1 MMTQKKGILIAGTLT
16 GLILLTMLAFGF
28 ANVSALFGRDDAQT
42 VPPVPALQPGQA
54 LESSAPADIQ
64 ALQDY
69 VLRLE
74 STVQTMQ
81 LREAQYQQRLQAA
94 NQVIVEMQQAQS
106 NAGLAANGRHFEH
119 DDD

>member
-1 MMTQKKGILIAGTLT
+1 MTQKKGILIAGTFT

-28 ANVSALFGRDDAQT
+28 SNVSALFGRDSALAVQ
-42 VPPVPALQPGQA
+42 PVPAMQPVQTLDGSSQA
-54 LESSAPADIQ
+54 DMQ

-74 STVQTMQ
+74 STLQTMQ
-81 LREAQYQQRLQAA
+81 IREAQYQQRLQAA

-106 NAGLAANGRHFEH
+106 NAGLAANGRHFE
-119 DDD
+119 DDDD